1 MTAGQMIKILQ
12 AVEPETS
19 VCFTIGER
27 YTNGGAEYRK
37 DCAKVQLEGYNCLGF
52 LEARRADIFH
62 GQSDDP
68 LQIDFILEQFNYSDK
83 EIDDIVKEYD
93 RHNKTN

>member
-27 YTNGGAEYRK
+27 YTDGGSEYRK
-37 DCAKVQLEGYNCLGF
+37 KCAKVQLEEGNCLGW
-52 LEARRADIFH
+52 LEAMRADIFTC
-62 GQSDDP
+62 QSDEP
-68 LQIDFILEQFNYSDK
+68 LQIDFILEQFGYSDK